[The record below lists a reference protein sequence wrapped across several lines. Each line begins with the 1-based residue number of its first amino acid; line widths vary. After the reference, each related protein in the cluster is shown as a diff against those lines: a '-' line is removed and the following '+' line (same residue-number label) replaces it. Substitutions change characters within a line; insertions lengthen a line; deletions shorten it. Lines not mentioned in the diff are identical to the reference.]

1 MKPNDS
7 HDAMPVD
14 DPRLTAYA
22 LGELEANE
30 IPAVEALLAQ
40 SPEARAEVEAI
51 REMAGVLGTEL
62 AAEPTP
68 APGLEAAQH
77 KAIEDALAKPKGG
90 GVILRPFAV
99 PAIAAALLLSVLL
112 WSNYD
117 TMFGPPADHASSEL
131 AVQVERR
138 GEPFLYDLGFN
149 ARRAQDPSV
158 ADKLQA
164 IGYTGGRTG
173 GGGGGGGEG
182 GGGARAVRLED
193 LEAPGFA
200 WSEPAVSESQP
211 LSDERVAMLRE
222 LGYGGNDG
230 VDYSQYD
237 ELDQDA
243 VAGAKL
249 GKVTDG
255 AVTLGDDSEPRV
267 LIGVGGGA
275 GRAGGG
281 SKGGQYRPPADG
293 ASPASSGAGQAAPPT
308 SPGGAASAPPGAP
321 ATAGG
326 ELKVVEAAVPTATPR
341 QLTGRGRD
349 LVAARLKAA
358 NAPVPAELSSEQ
370 LSQLVALGYISA
382 EDVEEAY
389 EMAADDRPVRGKMP
403 RLVYQRTWPTPGT
416 EGYEPIIEQGFQTP
430 FSKPLSTFSIDVDTA
445 SYANVR
451 RFIEDGSLPPINAVR
466 IEELINY
473 FDYAYPQ
480 PDGDVP
486 FAVDV
491 AVTDSP
497 WKPEHRLVRIGL
509 KGKEIAVDERAPSNL
524 VFLVDVSGSMNSAD
538 KLQLL
543 VASLKMLVGELD
555 ERDRVALVTYAGSA
569 GLVLDSTP
577 CTEKSKIIAALDNL
591 RAAGSTHGSQGIQL
605 AYETAVK
612 HFIDGGTNRVILA
625 TDGDFNVGIT
635 DRESLHRLIENSAKS
650 DVFLSVLLFGT
661 GNIKD
666 NTAELLA
673 DKGNGNYSYIDSF
686 SEAQKVLVHE
696 MGGTLITIAKD
707 VKIQVEFNPAKVGA
721 YRLIGYE
728 NRALAARD
736 FNDDKKDAGEIG
748 AGHTVTAIYEVVP
761 RGVGGVPG
769 IDPLK
774 YQKPADPLAE
784 ADLVESDEL
793 LTVKLR
799 YKEPEGDVSSL
810 IQVPVTDQGLNLE
823 QAGGEMA
830 FATAVASYGMLLRHS
845 DLAGDATWDT
855 VLELAERGRGED
867 KNGYRAEFI
876 QLVQLARGL
885 SGQ

>member
-7 HDAMPVD
+7 HDTMPVD

-22 LGELEANE
+22 LGELDASEV
-30 IPAVEALLAQ
+30 PAVEALLEQ

-51 REMAGVLGTEL
+51 REVAGVLGTEL
-62 AAEPTP
+62 AAEPAP
-68 APGLEAAQH
+68 ATGLEAAQH
-77 KAIEDALAKPKGG
+77 KAIEDALGAPRRG

-117 TMFGPPADHASSEL
+117 TMFGPPAEHAESPL
-131 AVQVERR
+131 AVQVEKR
-138 GEPFLYDLGFN
+138 EKPSLYDLDLN
-149 ARRAQDPSV
+149 ARSGEDPAVLERLSQ
-158 ADKLQA
+158 L
-164 IGYTGGRTG
+164 GYLGSDTSRTG
-173 GGGGGGGEG
+173 GDAGGASGGGG
-182 GGGARAVRLED
+182 RAVRRQD
-193 LEAPGFA
+193 LEAPA
-200 WSEPAVSESQP
+200 YKRPEPMISEKET
-211 LSDERVAMLRE
+211 LSDERLVVLSE

-230 VDYSQYD
+230 VDHSHYD
-237 ELDQDA
+237 EIDGDSA
-243 VAGAKL
+243 AGAKL
-249 GKVTDG
+249 GRVTDG
-255 AVTLGDDSEPRV
+255 AVSLGEEVEFNDV
-267 LIGVGGGA
+267 IGLGGGA
-275 GRAGGG
+275 GASYGKVVHTAG
-281 SKGGQYRPPADG
+281 
-293 ASPASSGAGQAAPPT
+293 T
-308 SPGGAASAPPGAP
+308 PGAP
-321 ATAGG
+321 SAPATVGA
-326 ELKVVEAAVPTATPR
+326 EVTVVEGATPSPSAAPR
-341 QLTGRGRD
+341 QLTGRGRRT
-349 LVAARLKAA
+349 VMARLKAA
-358 NAPVPAELSSEQ
+358 NTPLPAEAELDAETLSE
-370 LSQLVALGYISA
+370 LVALGYISA
-382 EDVEEAY
+382 EDVEEAF
-389 EMAADDRPVRGKMP
+389 EIAADDRSARRRPP
-403 RLVYQRTWPTPGT
+403 LVYQKTWPVPGT
-416 EGYEPIIEQGFQTP
+416 EGYEPIVEQGFETP
-430 FSKPLSTFSIDVDTA
+430 FAAPLSTFSIDVDTA

-451 RFIEDGSLPPINAVR
+451 RFLEDGQMPPVDAVR

-486 FAVDV
+486 FAVDL
-491 AVTDSP
+491 AVTESP
-497 WKPEHRLVRIGL
+497 WAPEHRLVRVGL
-509 KGKEIAVDERAPSNL
+509 KGKEIAVEERAPSNL

-577 CTEKSKIIAALDNL
+577 CTQKSKIVAALDNL
-591 RAAGSTHGSQGIQL
+591 RAGGSTHGSQGIQL
-605 AYETAVK
+605 AYETAAR

-635 DRESLHRLIENSAKS
+635 DRDALHRLIEDSAKS
-650 DVFLSVLLFGT
+650 NVFLSVLLFGT

-686 SEAQKVLVHE
+686 NEAQKVLVHE

-707 VKIQVEFNPAKVGA
+707 VKIQVEFNPARVGA

-774 YQKPADPLAE
+774 YQQTPDPLE
-784 ADLVESDEL
+784 NVELIESDEL

-799 YKEPEGDVSSL
+799 YKQPEGSVSSL
-810 IQVPVTDQGLNLE
+810 IQVPLTDAGGTLE

-830 FATAVASYGMLLRHS
+830 FAAAVASYGMLLRHS
-845 DLAGDATWDT
+845 DLAGDASWDT